1 MRKRQKY
8 PHSAQWLRPNDASK
22 GAHETRQ
29 ACSALPRVDRAARA
43 STGQNRLQL
52 LQSLLGTLIVD
63 GLHVK
68 LRAQQLFQSLLHGLP
83 LVLASQT
90 LSEHGEPVFRQLLV
104 ANRPPASPP
113 KQVSGRDEAV
123 AAREHVAK
131 GASSLELAHD
141 LDELFSV
148 TRRD

>member
-29 ACSALPRVDRAARA
+29 ACCALLRVDRARA
-43 STGQNRLQL
+43 SPGQSRLQL

-90 LSEHGEPVFRQLLV
+90 LSEHGKPVFRQLLV

-123 AAREHVAK
+123 AARKHVAK